1 MGSTNHVRLSS
12 AGITTDSLPRSL
24 AAGEVPTGGVA
35 GERGLS
41 GDERVNHPPSP
52 GAERG
57 RASGVHAG
65 AGSGGGSGARLPYP
79 TLSVCAS
86 AEVPAG
92 WRAQQGDA

>member
-35 GERGLS
+35 GERGLG

-79 TLSVCAS
+79 TPVGLCFGRGPRGLES
-86 AEVPAG
+86 PA
-92 WRAQQGDA
+92 R